1 MASLAAVVLIG
12 VLVWYQA
19 AGKYTTVPRVARL
32 TAATAQQ
39 ALHNAG
45 PIHDGHAQ
53 FSDSVVKGSVIGTAS
68 GSRVGKGSTVTLIVS
83 KGAHQA
89 TVPQVTGNSLA
100 AAQSALRQAGLIPG
114 KVVNQASTTIQA
126 GIVIGA
132 SAAAGLAWPVN
143 KPVTLVVSS
152 GQPVPSFVGQ
162 QKAVAEQWAAAE
174 NGVSLNEVT
183 VKSGQAAGTV
193 VGRSGPGRRLVQP
206 APGHHHRDLQ
216 RAAHGRRAERGR
228 PAGQPG

>member
-1 MASLAAVVLIG
+1 M
-12 VLVWYQA
+12 
-19 AGKYTTVPRVARL
+19 
-32 TAATAQQ
+32 
-39 ALHNAG
+39 
-45 PIHDGHAQ
+45 
-53 FSDSVVKGSVIGTAS
+53 
-68 GSRVGKGSTVTLIVS
+68 
-83 KGAHQA
+83 
-89 TVPQVTGNSLA
+89 PQVTGNSLA

-126 GIVIGA
+126 GIVI
-132 SAAAGLAWPVN
+132 STTPAAGLAWPVN

-162 QKAVAEQWAAAE
+162 QKAVAEQWAAA

-183 VKSGQAAGTV
+183 VKSSQPAGTV
-193 VGRSGPGRRLVQP
+193 VQQSVLVRLVQP